1 MTRTTLCLGAVVLT
15 VLLLAP
21 LGALAQQVTPS
32 EESGNEAYREGSF
45 ANAIELFT
53 RALSETEDANHRARL
68 QVQIAWTLFALGN
81 EAEVETHL
89 RAALVEDPRLALD
102 DSYYSQDFLDLF
114 DRASR
119 ATFEASSSGGTA
131 PAPDLEATIAS
142 ITDRVDSGADLE
154 GALADVDRLLAAY
167 PRDGRL
173 IPLKIKILGL
183 LGRNDEATSLSLSRG
198 ADPGTQVLDDGHSVP
213 DLILRANRLLEEGDA
228 TTALELLRQAVNRAP
243 SNSYALELMA
253 EAAMQTADWQSAE
266 FALKSALG
274 LQPDNIGLKLR
285 LGEVYVATFE
295 ASAARDIFKSLTEK
309 YPTSDRAWASLGL
322 LEARLH
328 NNDRALA
335 ALTHALAENPML
347 PEVQLAKGELLL
359 LEGDIDG
366 ALESLE
372 AAEKLIPND
381 PQLEA
386 RLGQAL
392 LSKGRNAEGLGH
404 LQTAVAAG
412 FDSPNVQRWLALAL
426 ALNESYSES
435 KRVLNAVEPDADG
448 AREIVAGYLEL
459 RRERY
464 SEAEATLRAV
474 ANARPGDPAAVNLLA
489 ATIYP
494 QNRFSESVTLLSHAY
509 ELDPNDGTIE
519 SNLTKARAAVAAE
532 VLGANAEV
540 VKALPQ

>member
-1 MTRTTLCLGAVVLT
+1 MRTTVCLGAVVLT
-15 VLLLAP
+15 LILLVP
-21 LGALAQQVTPS
+21 LGVLAQQVTPS
-32 EESGNEAYREGSF
+32 EESGNEAYRKGSF

-81 EAEVETHL
+81 ETEVETHL
-89 RAALVEDPRLALD
+89 RAALVEDPTLALD
-102 DSYYSQDFLDLF
+102 DSYYSQNFLDLF
-114 DRASR
+114 DRAQR
-119 ATFEASSSGGTA
+119 ATFEASSGGNA
-131 PAPDLEATIAS
+131 PAPDLEATIGS
-142 ITDRVDSGADLE
+142 IADRIDSATDLE

-183 LGRNDEATSLSLSRG
+183 LDRNDEASSLSLSRG
-198 ADPGTQVLDDGHSVP
+198 ANLGGQAFDGGYSVP

-228 TTALELLRQAVNRAP
+228 TTALQLLRQAVNRAP
-243 SNSYALELMA
+243 NNSYALELMA
-253 EAAMQTADWQSAE
+253 EAAMETADWQSAE

-285 LGEVYVATFE
+285 LGEVYIATFE
-295 ASAARDIFKSLTEK
+295 ASAARDIFKALTEK

-335 ALTHALAENPML
+335 ALGRALAENPML
-347 PEVQLAKGELLL
+347 PEVQIAKGELLL
-359 LEGDIDG
+359 LKGDVDG

-372 AAEKLIPND
+372 AAEKLIPDD

-404 LQTAVAAG
+404 LQAAVAAG
-412 FDSPNVQRWLALAL
+412 FNSPNVQRWLALAL

-435 KRVLNAVEPDADG
+435 QRVLDAVEPDADG
-448 AREIVAGYLEL
+448 AREIVTGYLEL

-464 SEAEATLRAV
+464 PDAEATLRAV

-489 ATIYP
+489 ASIYP
-494 QNRFSESVTLLSHAY
+494 QNRFSESVSLLSHAF
-509 ELDPNDGTIE
+509 ELDPNDEMIE
-519 SNLTKARAAVAAE
+519 SNLAKAQAAVAAE
-532 VLGANAEV
+532 VLGANSQV
-540 VKALPQ
+540 VKALPK

>member
-1 MTRTTLCLGAVVLT
+1 MRRNTLRLASGVLT
-15 VLLLAP
+15 LLLLAP
-21 LGALAQQVTPS
+21 VGGLAQQVTPS

-53 RALSETEDANHRARL
+53 RALSETEEANHRARL

-89 RAALVEDPRLALD
+89 RAALVEDPSLALD

-114 DRASR
+114 DRARRS
-119 ATFEASSSGGTA
+119 TFEASSAASA

-142 ITDRVDSGADLE
+142 ITDRIDSGTDLE

-173 IPLKIKILGL
+173 IPLKIQILGL
-183 LGRNDEATSLSLSRG
+183 LGRNDEASNLSFSRG
-198 ADPGTQVLDDGHSVP
+198 ADLDSQAFDAGYSVP
-213 DLILRANRLLEEGDA
+213 DLVLRANRLLEEGDA
-228 TTALELLRQAVNRAP
+228 TTALQLVRQAVNRAP

-253 EAAMQTADWQSAE
+253 EAAMETADWQSAE

-285 LGEVYVATFE
+285 LGEVYMATFE
-295 ASAARDIFKSLTEK
+295 ASAARDIFQSLTEK

-328 NNDRALA
+328 NNARALEA
-335 ALTHALAENPML
+335 FSHALNENPML
-347 PEVQLAKGELLL
+347 PEVQLANGELLL

-392 LSKGRNAEGLGH
+392 LSKGRTAEALGH
-404 LQTAVAAG
+404 LQTAVATG
-412 FDSPNVQRWLALAL
+412 YDNPNVRRWLALAL
-426 ALNESYSES
+426 ALNEDYSES
-435 KRVLNAVEPDADG
+435 QRVLDAVDPDAGG
-448 AREIVAGYLEL
+448 AGEIVAGYLEL

-464 SEAEATLRAV
+464 PEAELTLRAV

-489 ATIYP
+489 AAIFP
-494 QNRFSESVTLLSHAY
+494 QDRFSESVSLLSHAF
-509 ELDPNDGTIE
+509 ELDPTDETIE
-519 SNLTKARAAVAAE
+519 SNLAKAHAAVAAE

-540 VKALPQ
+540 VKAQPQ

>member
-1 MTRTTLCLGAVVLT
+1 MRTTPRLAAGAL
-15 VLLLAP
+15 VLLLLTP

-81 EAEVETHL
+81 EAEVGTHL

-102 DSYYSQDFLDLF
+102 DSYYSQNFLDLF
-114 DRASR
+114 DRARR
-119 ATFEASSSGGTA
+119 ATFQASSGDGV

-142 ITDRVDSGADLE
+142 IADRVGSGTDLE
-154 GALADVDRLLAAY
+154 GALADVERLLVAY

-173 IPLKIKILGL
+173 IPLKIQILGL
-183 LGRNDEATSLSLSRG
+183 LGRNDEAASLGLSRG
-198 ADPGTQVLDDGHSVP
+198 ADLGSQAFDDGYSVP

-228 TTALELLRQAVNRAP
+228 TTALQLLRQAVNQAP
-243 SNSYALELMA
+243 NNSYALELMA

-285 LGEVYVATFE
+285 LGEVYIATFE

-322 LEARLH
+322 LEARLQ
-328 NNDRALA
+328 NNVRALA
-335 ALTHALAENPML
+335 ALRRALAENPML

-359 LEGDIDG
+359 LEGDVDG

-372 AAEKLIPND
+372 AAEKLIPDD

-404 LQTAVAAG
+404 LQAAVAAG
-412 FDSPNVQRWLALAL
+412 FDSPNVQHWLALAL
-426 ALNESYSES
+426 ALNESYSGS
-435 KRVLNAVEPDADG
+435 QRVLDAIQPDADG

-459 RRERY
+459 QRGKFAD
-464 SEAEATLRAV
+464 AEVTLTTV
-474 ANARPGDPAAVNLLA
+474 AKARPGDPAAVNLLA
-489 ATIYP
+489 ASIYP
-494 QNRFSESVTLLSHAY
+494 QNRFSESVSLLSRAY
-509 ELDPNDGTIE
+509 ELDPNDETIE
-519 SNLTKARAAVAAE
+519 ANLEKARAAVAAE
-532 VLGANAEV
+532 VLGANSQV

>member
-1 MTRTTLCLGAVVLT
+1 MWRTTHCLAAGVLT
-15 VLLLAP
+15 LLLLVP
-21 LGALAQQVTPS
+21 LGVLAQQATPS
-32 EESGNEAYREGSF
+32 EEAGNEAYRQGSF
-45 ANAIELFT
+45 ANAVELFT

-68 QVQIAWTLFALGN
+68 QVQIAWTLFAIGN

-89 RAALVEDPRLALD
+89 RAALVEDPSLALD
-102 DSYYSQDFLDLF
+102 DSYYSQNFLDLI
-114 DRASR
+114 DRARRS
-119 ATFEASSSGGTA
+119 TFEASSSNGT
-131 PAPDLEATIAS
+131 PPPDLEATIAS
-142 ITDRVDSGADLE
+142 ITERTDSGADLE

-173 IPLKIKILGL
+173 IPLKIGILGL
-183 LGRNDEATSLSLSRG
+183 LGRNDEATRLGLSRG
-198 ADPGTQVLDDGHSVP
+198 ADLGGRALDTGYSVP

-228 TTALELLRQAVNRAP
+228 TTALDLVRQAVNRAP

-253 EAAMQTADWQSAE
+253 EAAMETADWQSAE

-285 LGEVYVATFE
+285 LGEVYMATFE

-328 NNDRALA
+328 KNDRALT
-335 ALTHALAENPML
+335 ALGNALAENPML
-347 PEVQLAKGELLL
+347 PEVQLAHGELLL
-359 LEGDIDG
+359 LEGDVDG

-372 AAEKLIPND
+372 AAEKLIPDD

-464 SEAEATLRAV
+464 SEAETTLRAV

-494 QNRFSESVTLLSHAY
+494 QNRFSESVSLLSHAY

-540 VKALPQ
+540 VKALPE

>member
-1 MTRTTLCLGAVVLT
+1 MTRITLCLGSVALT
-15 VLLLAP
+15 LLLLAP

-32 EESGNEAYREGSF
+32 EESGNEAYRNGSF

-366 ALESLE
+366 ALESFE
-372 AAEKLIPND
+372 AAEKLIPDD

-464 SEAEATLRAV
+464 SEAEVTLRAV

>member
-1 MTRTTLCLGAVVLT
+1 MTRTTLCLAAGAL
-15 VLLLAP
+15 VLLLLTP

-81 EAEVETHL
+81 EAEVGTHL

-114 DRASR
+114 DRARR
-119 ATFEASSSGGTA
+119 ATFQASSGDGV

-142 ITDRVDSGADLE
+142 IADRIDSGTDLE
-154 GALADVDRLLAAY
+154 GALADVERLLAAY

-173 IPLKIKILGL
+173 IPLKIQILGL
-183 LGRNDEATSLSLSRG
+183 LGRNDEAASLGLSRG
-198 ADPGTQVLDDGHSVP
+198 ADLGSQAFDDGYSVP

-228 TTALELLRQAVNRAP
+228 TTALQLLRQAVNRAP
-243 SNSYALELMA
+243 NNSYALELMA

-285 LGEVYVATFE
+285 LGEVYIATFE

-322 LEARLH
+322 LEARLQ
-328 NNDRALA
+328 NNVRALA
-335 ALTHALAENPML
+335 ALRRALAENPML

-359 LEGDIDG
+359 LEGDVDG

-372 AAEKLIPND
+372 AAEKLIPDD

-404 LQTAVAAG
+404 LQAAVAAG
-412 FDSPNVQRWLALAL
+412 FDSPNVQQWLALAL
-426 ALNESYSES
+426 ALNESYSGS
-435 KRVLNAVEPDADG
+435 QRVLDAIQPDADG

-459 RRERY
+459 QRGKFAD
-464 SEAEATLRAV
+464 AEVTLTTV
-474 ANARPGDPAAVNLLA
+474 AKARPGDPAAVNLLA
-489 ATIYP
+489 ASIYP
-494 QNRFSESVTLLSHAY
+494 QNRFSESVSLLSRAY
-509 ELDPNDGTIE
+509 ELDPNDETIE
-519 SNLTKARAAVAAE
+519 ANLEKARAAVAAE
-532 VLGANAEV
+532 VLGANAQV

>member
-1 MTRTTLCLGAVVLT
+1 MRRITLRLAAGALT
-15 VLLLAP
+15 LLLLAP
-21 LGALAQQVTPS
+21 LGAFAQQVTPS

-89 RAALVEDPRLALD
+89 RAALVEDPILALD

-114 DRASR
+114 DRANR
-119 ATFEASSSGGTA
+119 ATFEASSGRTA
-131 PAPDLEATIAS
+131 PAPDLEATIGS
-142 ITDRVDSGADLE
+142 IADRVDSGADLE

-173 IPLKIKILGL
+173 IPLKITILGL
-183 LGRNDEATSLSLSRG
+183 LGRNDEATNLGLSRG
-198 ADPGTQVLDDGHSVP
+198 ADLGAQVMDDGHSVP

-228 TTALELLRQAVNRAP
+228 TTALQLLRQAVNRAP
-243 SNSYALELMA
+243 NNSYALELMA

-285 LGEVYVATFE
+285 LGEVYMATFE

-335 ALTHALAENPML
+335 ALSNALAENPML

-359 LEGDIDG
+359 LEGDVDG

-372 AAEKLIPND
+372 AAEKLIPDD

-392 LSKGRNAEGLGH
+392 ISKGRNAEGLGH

-412 FDSPNVQRWLALAL
+412 FDSPNVRQWLALAL

-435 KRVLNAVEPDADG
+435 KRVLDAVEGGDTDG
-448 AREIVAGYLEL
+448 AKEIVAGYLEL

-464 SEAEATLRAV
+464 PEAEATLRAV

-494 QNRFSESVTLLSHAY
+494 QNRFSESVSLLSHAH
-509 ELDPNDGTIE
+509 ELDPNDGKIE
-519 SNLTKARAAVAAE
+519 SNLTKANAAVAAE

-540 VKALPQ
+540 VRAQPQ

>member
-1 MTRTTLCLGAVVLT
+1 MRMRRKTFQLAAGAL
-15 VLLLAP
+15 VLLLLTP

-53 RALSETEDANHRARL
+53 RALSET
-68 QVQIAWTLFALGN
+68 QIAWTLFALGN
-81 EAEVETHL
+81 EAEVGTHL

-114 DRASR
+114 DRARR
-119 ATFEASSSGGTA
+119 ATFQASSGDGV

-142 ITDRVDSGADLE
+142 IADRVDSGTDLE
-154 GALADVDRLLAAY
+154 GALADVERLLAAY

-173 IPLKIKILGL
+173 IPLKIQILGL
-183 LGRNDEATSLSLSRG
+183 LGRNDEAASLGLSRG
-198 ADPGTQVLDDGHSVP
+198 ADLGSQAFDDGYSVP

-228 TTALELLRQAVNRAP
+228 TTALQLLRQAVNRAP
-243 SNSYALELMA
+243 NNSYALELMA

-285 LGEVYVATFE
+285 LGEVYIATFE

-322 LEARLH
+322 LEARLQ
-328 NNDRALA
+328 NNVRALA
-335 ALTHALAENPML
+335 ALRRALAENPML

-359 LEGDIDG
+359 LEGDVDG
-366 ALESLE
+366 ALESFE
-372 AAEKLIPND
+372 AAEKLIPDD

-404 LQTAVAAG
+404 LQAAVAAG
-412 FDSPNVQRWLALAL
+412 FDSPNVQQWLALAL
-426 ALNESYSES
+426 ALNESYSGS
-435 KRVLNAVEPDADG
+435 QRVLDAIQPDADG

-459 RRERY
+459 QRGKFAD
-464 SEAEATLRAV
+464 AEVTLTTV
-474 ANARPGDPAAVNLLA
+474 AKARPGDPAAVNLLA
-489 ATIYP
+489 ASIYP
-494 QNRFSESVTLLSHAY
+494 QNRFSESVSLLSRAY
-509 ELDPNDGTIE
+509 ELDPNDETIE
-519 SNLTKARAAVAAE
+519 ANLEKARAAVAAE
-532 VLGANAEV
+532 VLGANAQV

>member
-1 MTRTTLCLGAVVLT
+1 MRRITFRLAAGVLSL
-15 VLLLAP
+15 LLLAP

-81 EAEVETHL
+81 ESEVETHL
-89 RAALVEDPRLALD
+89 RAALVEDPSLALD

-119 ATFEASSSGGTA
+119 ATFEASSGGTV

-142 ITDRVDSGADLE
+142 IADRVDSGADLE

-173 IPLKIKILGL
+173 IPLKIEILGL
-183 LGRNDEATSLSLSRG
+183 LGRNDEATNLGLSRG
-198 ADPGTQVLDDGHSVP
+198 AVLGGQAFDGSYSVP

-228 TTALELLRQAVNRAP
+228 TTALQLLRQAVNRAP
-243 SNSYALELMA
+243 NNSYALELMA

-285 LGEVYVATFE
+285 LGEVYMATFE

-322 LEARLH
+322 LDARLH

-359 LEGDIDG
+359 LEGDADG

-372 AAEKLIPND
+372 AAEKLIPDD

-392 LSKGRNAEGLGH
+392 VSKGRNAEGLDH

-412 FDSPNVQRWLALAL
+412 FDSPNVRQWLALAL
-426 ALNESYSES
+426 ALNERYSES
-435 KRVLNAVEPDADG
+435 KRVLDAVEGGEKDG

-459 RRERY
+459 RREKY
-464 SEAEATLRAV
+464 PEAEATLRAV

-489 ATIYP
+489 TTIYP
-494 QNRFSESVTLLSHAY
+494 QNRFSESVSLLSHAH

-540 VKALPQ
+540 VTAQPQ

>member
-1 MTRTTLCLGAVVLT
+1 MRRTTLRLAGCALA
-15 VLLLAP
+15 LLLLVP
-21 LGALAQQVTPS
+21 PEALAQQVTPS

-45 ANAIELFT
+45 ANAVELFT

-89 RAALVEDPRLALD
+89 RAALVEDPTLALD

-114 DRASR
+114 DRARR
-119 ATFEASSSGGTA
+119 ATFEASTRGGA

-142 ITDRVDSGADLE
+142 IGDRVDSGTDIE
-154 GALADVDRLLAAY
+154 GALSDVDRLLAAY

-173 IPLKIKILGL
+173 VPLKVEILGL

-198 ADPGTQVLDDGHSVP
+198 ADLGGQAFEDGYSVP

-285 LGEVYVATFE
+285 LGEVYIATFE
-295 ASAARDIFKSLTEK
+295 ASAARDIFKLLTEK

-335 ALTHALAENPML
+335 ALSRALAENPML

-359 LEGDIDG
+359 LERDVDG

-372 AAEKLIPND
+372 AAEKLIPDD

-392 LSKGRNAEGLGH
+392 VSKGRNAEGLSH
-404 LQTAVAAG
+404 LQAAVAAG

-426 ALNESYSES
+426 ALDESYSES
-435 KRVLNAVEPDADG
+435 QRVLDAIEPDAG
-448 AREIVAGYLEL
+448 GVREIVAGYLEL
-459 RRERY
+459 KRGKY
-464 SEAEATLRAV
+464 PDAEATLKAV
-474 ANARPGDPAAVNLLA
+474 ASARPGDPAAVNLLA

-494 QNRFSESVTLLSHAY
+494 QDRFSESVSLLSHAY
-509 ELDPNDGTIE
+509 ELDPSDGTIE
-519 SNLTKARAAVAAE
+519 TNLEKARAAVAAE

-540 VKALPQ
+540 VKAQPQ

>member
-1 MTRTTLCLGAVVLT
+1 MMRTTPRLVAGALAL
-15 VLLLAP
+15 LLLAP
-21 LGALAQQVTPS
+21 LGAVAQQVTPS

-45 ANAIELFT
+45 ANAVELFT

-68 QVQIAWTLFALGN
+68 QVQIGWTLFALGN

-89 RAALVEDPRLALD
+89 RAALVEDPNLALD

-114 DRASR
+114 NRAR
-119 ATFEASSSGGTA
+119 RTTFEASSGSGA
-131 PAPDLEATIAS
+131 PAPDLEATITS
-142 ITDRVDSGADLE
+142 IGDRVDSRNDLE
-154 GALADVDRLLAAY
+154 GALSDVDRLLAVY

-173 IPLKIKILGL
+173 IPLKVKILGL
-183 LGRNDEATSLSLSRG
+183 LGRNDEATRLSLSRG
-198 ADPGTQVLDDGHSVP
+198 ADLGGQAFDDGHSVP

-228 TTALELLRQAVNRAP
+228 TTALQLLRQAVNRAP

-285 LGEVYVATFE
+285 LGEVYMATFE
-295 ASAARDIFKSLTEK
+295 ASAARDIFKLLTEK

-328 NNDRALA
+328 NYDRALA
-335 ALTHALAENPML
+335 ALGRAVAENPML
-347 PEVQLAKGELLL
+347 PEVQLARGELLL
-359 LEGDIDG
+359 LEGDVDG
-366 ALESLE
+366 ALDSLE
-372 AAEKLIPND
+372 AAEKLFPDD
-381 PQLEA
+381 PQLDA

-404 LQTAVAAG
+404 LQAAVAAG

-435 KRVLNAVEPDADG
+435 QRVLGAIEPDADG
-448 AREIVAGYLEL
+448 AWEIVAGYLEL
-459 RRERY
+459 QRGKY
-464 SEAEATLRAV
+464 PDAEVTLRAV

-489 ATIYP
+489 AAIYP
-494 QNRFSESVTLLSHAY
+494 QNRFSESVSLLSRAY
-509 ELDPNDGTIE
+509 ELDPSDGTIE
-519 SNLTKARAAVAAE
+519 TNLEKARAAVAAE
-532 VLGANAEV
+532 VLGANSQV

>member
-1 MTRTTLCLGAVVLT
+1 MTRTTLCLAACALT
-15 VLLLAP
+15 LLLLAP
-21 LGALAQQVTPS
+21 FGALAQQVTPS
-32 EESGNEAYREGSF
+32 EESGNAAYRQGSF

-81 EAEVETHL
+81 EAEVATHL
-89 RAALVEDPRLALD
+89 RAALVEDPSLALD

-114 DRASR
+114 DRAR
-119 ATFEASSSGGTA
+119 RTTFEASSAASA

-142 ITDRVDSGADLE
+142 ITDRVDSRTDLE
-154 GALADVDRLLAAY
+154 GALADVERLLAAY

-183 LGRNDEATSLSLSRG
+183 LGRDDEATRLSLSRG
-198 ADPGTQVLDDGHSVP
+198 TDLGSQEFDGGYSVP
-213 DLILRANRLLEEGDA
+213 DLILRANRLLEERDA
-228 TTALELLRQAVNRAP
+228 TTALQLLRQAVNRAP
-243 SNSYALELMA
+243 NNSYALELMA

-285 LGEVYVATFE
+285 LGEVYMATFE

-328 NNDRALA
+328 NNDRALL
-335 ALTHALAENPML
+335 ALSRALVENPML

-359 LEGDIDG
+359 LEGDVDG

-372 AAEKLIPND
+372 AAEKLIPDD

-392 LSKGRNAEGLGH
+392 LSRGRNAEGLGH
-404 LQTAVAAG
+404 LQAAVAGG

-435 KRVLNAVEPDADG
+435 QRVLNAVEPDASG

-464 SEAEATLRAV
+464 PDAEATLRAV

-489 ATIYP
+489 ASIYP
-494 QNRFSESVTLLSHAY
+494 QNRFSESVALLSHAN

-532 VLGANAEV
+532 ELGANAQV
-540 VKALPQ
+540 VKPQPQ